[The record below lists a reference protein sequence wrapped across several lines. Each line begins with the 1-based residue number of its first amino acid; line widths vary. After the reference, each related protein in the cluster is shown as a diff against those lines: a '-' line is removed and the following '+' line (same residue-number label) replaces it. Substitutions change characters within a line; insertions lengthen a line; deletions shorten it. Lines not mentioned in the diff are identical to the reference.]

1 MYEAGHVFL
10 ARIGKTTLR
19 PGGIEATEWLIDQAA
34 ITPEAKVLEVACNRG
49 RTMIQLAKRFGC
61 KVTGVDLDENALQNA
76 KANIEKNNLQDK
88 LTLIHGDATA
98 LPFEDNS
105 FDVIINEAMLTM
117 LVGDR
122 KDKALKEYFR
132 VLKPGGRV
140 VTQDVFFTVKD
151 AALQKELRI
160 GLSKAINVNVEPLDA
175 EGWESLFSRNGF
187 TVTQKCGMMTLLSPR
202 GLLRDE
208 GLWNTLHI
216 IRCALKKE
224 NRAMFSKMYR
234 YFNGHKYELGYICN
248 AGVKSAAV

>member
-1 MYEAGHVFL
+1 MNEAGHVFL

-151 AALQKELRI
+151 TAQQKELRM

-187 TVTQKCGMMTLLSPR
+187 TVTQKRGMMTLLSPR

-224 NRAMFSKMYR
+224 NRVMFSKMYR

>member
-34 ITPEAKVLEVACNRG
+34 ITQETKVLEVACNRG
-49 RTMIQLAKRFGC
+49 RTMIQLAQRFGC
-61 KVTGVDLDENALQNA
+61 AVTGVDLDENALQNA
-76 KANIEKNNLQDK
+76 KANIEKNNLQEK

-151 AALQKELRI
+151 AALQKELRM

-175 EGWESLFSRNGF
+175 EGWESFLPERIYRNTEMRNDDATQPPRFASRRRL
-187 TVTQKCGMMTLLSPR
+187 VEYAAYYPVRTQERKQSNVFQDVPLLQWTQVR
-202 GLLRDE
+202 TRLYL
-208 GLWNTLHI
+208 
-216 IRCALKKE
+216 
-224 NRAMFSKMYR
+224 
-234 YFNGHKYELGYICN
+234 
-248 AGVKSAAV
+248 

>member
-76 KANIEKNNLQDK
+76 KANIEKNNLQEK

-151 AALQKELRI
+151 AAQQKELRI

-175 EGWESLFSRNGF
+175 ERLFSRNGF
-187 TVTQKCGMMTLLSPR
+187 TVTQKRGMMTLLSPR

>member
-34 ITPEAKVLEVACNRG
+34 ITQETKVLEVACNRG
-49 RTMIQLAKRFGC
+49 RTMIQLAQRFGC
-61 KVTGVDLDENALQNA
+61 AVTGVDLDENALQNA

-151 AALQKELRI
+151 AALQKELRM
-160 GLSKAINVNVEPLDA
+160 GLSKTINVNVEPLDA
-175 EGWESLFSRNGF
+175 EGWKSLFFRNGF

-208 GLWNTLHI
+208 GLRNTLHI

-224 NRAMFSKMYR
+224 NRTMFSKMYR

>member
-34 ITPEAKVLEVACNRG
+34 ITQETKVLEVACNRG
-49 RTMIQLAKRFGC
+49 RTMIQLAKKFGC
-61 KVTGVDLDENALQNA
+61 VDLDENALQDA

-151 AALQKELRI
+151 TAQQKELRM

-187 TVTQKCGMMTLLSPR
+187 TVTQKRGMMTLLSPR

-224 NRAMFSKMYR
+224 NRVMFSKMYR

-248 AGVKSAAV
+248 AGVKKV

>member
-1 MYEAGHVFL
+1 MNEAGHVFL

-19 PGGIEATEWLIDQAA
+19 PGDIEATEWLIDQAA

-151 AALQKELRI
+151 TAQQKELRM

-187 TVTQKCGMMTLLSPR
+187 TVTQKRGMMTLLSPR

-224 NRAMFSKMYR
+224 NRVMFSKMYR

>member
-1 MYEAGHVFL
+1 
-10 ARIGKTTLR
+10 
-19 PGGIEATEWLIDQAA
+19 
-34 ITPEAKVLEVACNRG
+34 
-49 RTMIQLAKRFGC
+49 MIQLAQRFGC
-61 KVTGVDLDENALQNA
+61 AVTGVDLDENALQNA

-151 AALQKELRI
+151 AAQQQELRM
-160 GLSKAINVNVEPLDA
+160 GLSKTINVNVEPLDA

-208 GLWNTLHI
+208 GLRNTLHI

-224 NRAMFSKMYR
+224 NRVMFSKMYR

-248 AGVKSAAV
+248 AGVKKA